1 MILLKY
7 IVQEINWD
15 MTAETFEQYNL
26 TIFTVFQLKKKRIS
40 KKTNPLIFLYNTFQ
54 ETKNGYILASFL
66 NNIYLNV
73 MLFLNIRSL

>member
-40 KKTNPLIFLYNTFQ
+40 KKNQSI
-54 ETKNGYILASFL
+54 
-66 NNIYLNV
+66 NIS
-73 MLFLNIRSL
+73 I